1 MITCTDDNIQQ
12 HLVVVGGMVLVFV
25 LKVRCVAKDKGVKV
39 PIEAVE
45 DPKPGDWGAQPMES
59 RASTYHMIAWLSHL
73 PQHIASI
80 VVQIVL
86 LWYPMS
92 ALRGGQQTVRQPA
105 PTP

>member
-59 RASTYHMIAWLSHL
+59 RASTYHMIAPMIL
-73 PQHIASI
+73 PPHTILGS
-80 VVQIVL
+80 
-86 LWYPMS
+86 
-92 ALRGGQQTVRQPA
+92 GFGTVTPA
-105 PTP
+105 